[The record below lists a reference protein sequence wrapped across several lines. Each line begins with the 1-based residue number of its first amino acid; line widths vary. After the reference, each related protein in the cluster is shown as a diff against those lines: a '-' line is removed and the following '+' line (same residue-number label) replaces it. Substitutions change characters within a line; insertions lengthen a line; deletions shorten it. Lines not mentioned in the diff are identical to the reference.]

1 MCLRTASDNNIIK
14 RDRWEKVGDKVEALK
29 GIRILDLTRLL
40 PGPYCSMMLAD
51 FGAEVIKVEEPM
63 MGDYAR
69 DFPPAQNGFGFWH
82 LQLNRNK
89 KSLAVDLKTVE
100 GKEVFFRLLGKAD
113 VVMESYRPGVL
124 KRLGIDYETARKIQ
138 PKIIYCS
145 LSGYG
150 KKGPRVNEADHDI
163 NYVSLAG
170 LISMSG
176 EQSGRPAIPGVLVA
190 GMNAASLAA
199 VSILIALRHADKTGE
214 GQEIEVALYNSALS
228 LMPGAASLYF
238 GSGFVAERGNNWL
251 TGAYAN
257 YNIYET
263 KDHRYLAVGAL
274 EKKFWANL
282 CAVLERTDLINALDD
297 ENKHAVVKN
306 ELNKEFAKKTLAE
319 WEKLLAGKDTCTT
332 PVLNFKEAMSAEQTL
347 ANDMVL
353 TIDDVE
359 VGCYKQMGF
368 PIKMSGT
375 PGSLR
380 RRAPKLGE
388 NTAELLKECGY
399 SEEEIKKFAKA

>member
-1 MCLRTASDNNIIK
+1 M
-14 RDRWEKVGDKVEALK
+14 EALA

-51 FGAEVIKVEEPM
+51 FGAEVIKIEEPLT
-63 MGDYAR
+63 GDYAR
-69 DFPPAQNGFGFWH
+69 NFPPSQNGFGYWH

-89 KSLAVDLKTVE
+89 KSLAIDLKTDK
-100 GKEVFFRLLGKAD
+100 GREVFFRLLKTAD

-124 KRLGIDYETARKIQ
+124 QRLGIDYENAKKAN

-150 KKGPRVNEADHDI
+150 KKGPRVYEADHDI

-170 LISMSG
+170 ITSMSG
-176 EQSGRPAIPGVLVA
+176 EKNGKPAIPGVLMA
-190 GMNAASLAA
+190 DMNAASLAA
-199 VSILIALRHADKTGE
+199 ISILTALRHADKTGE
-214 GQEIEVALYNSALS
+214 GQEIEVALYNAALT

-251 TGAYAN
+251 TGACAN

-282 CAVLERTDLINALDD
+282 CRVLGKEQMIDMIDQE
-297 ENKHAVVKN
+297 ENHELLMKELASEFSKN
-306 ELNKEFAKKTLAE
+306 TLAE
-319 WEKLLAGKDTCTT
+319 WEEILAGKDTCTT
-332 PVLNFKEAMSAEQTL
+332 PVLDFSEAMSAEQTL
-347 ANDMVL
+347 ANEMVL
-353 TIDDVE
+353 TVE
-359 VGCYKQMGF
+359 DPDIGKYKQIGF

-380 RRAPKLGE
+380 HRAPKLGE
-388 NTAELLKECGY
+388 NNNELLQACGY
-399 SEEEIKKFAKA
+399 SAEEIASIIKK

>member
-1 MCLRTASDNNIIK
+1 MN
-14 RDRWEKVGDKVEALK
+14 ALN

-51 FGAEVIKVEEPM
+51 FGAEVIKIEEPLK
-63 MGDYAR
+63 GDYAR

-89 KSLAVDLKTVE
+89 KSLAVDLKTKE
-100 GKEVFFRLLGKAD
+100 GKEVFFRLLKNAD

-124 KRLGIDYETARKIQ
+124 KRLGINYEVAKTIN
-138 PKIIYCS
+138 PKIVYCS

-150 KKGPRVNEADHDI
+150 KLGPRTNEADHDI

-170 LISMSG
+170 ITAMSG
-176 EQSGRPAIPGVLVA
+176 EQNGRPAIPGVLMA
-190 GMNAASLAA
+190 DMNAASLAA
-199 VSILIALRHADKTGE
+199 VSILIALRYADKTGE

-251 TGAYAN
+251 SGAYAN

-274 EKKFWANL
+274 EKKFWTNL
-282 CAVLERTDLINALDD
+282 CTVLERTDLIDML
-297 ENKHAVVKN
+297 ENENNHVKVKY
-306 ELNKEFAKKTLAE
+306 ELSKEFAKKTLAD

-332 PVLNFKEAMSAEQTL
+332 PVLNFNEAISAEQTL

-353 TIDDVE
+353 TVDDPE

-368 PIKMSGT
+368 PIKMSVT
-375 PGSLR
+375 PGILR
-380 RRAPKLGE
+380 NRAPKLGE
-388 NTAELLKECGY
+388 NTAELLEECGY
-399 SEEEIKKFAKA
+399 SEEEIQNLVKT

>member
-1 MCLRTASDNNIIK
+1 M
-14 RDRWEKVGDKVEALK
+14 EALK

-51 FGAEVIKVEEPM
+51 FGAEVIKIEEPFK
-63 MGDYAR
+63 GDYAR
-69 DFPPAQNGFGFWH
+69 DFPPVQNGFGFWH

-89 KSLAVDLKTVE
+89 KSLAIDLKTAE
-100 GKEVFFRLLGKAD
+100 GKEVFFRMLNKAD

-124 KRLGIDYETARKIQ
+124 KRLGIDYEIARAIN
-138 PKIIYCS
+138 PKIVYCS

-150 KKGPRVNEADHDI
+150 KKGPRVKEADHDI

-170 LISMSG
+170 VTAMSG
-176 EQSGRPAIPGVLVA
+176 EQNGRPAIPGVLMA
-190 GMNAASLAA
+190 DMNAASLAA

-214 GQEIEVALYNSALS
+214 GQEVEVALYNSALS

-238 GSGFVAERGNNWL
+238 GSDFVAERGNNWL

-282 CAVLERTDLINALDD
+282 CAVLERTDMVDMLDD
-297 ENKHAVVKN
+297 ENNHVEVKD
-306 ELNKEFAKKTLAE
+306 ELKREFKKKTLGE
-319 WEKLLAGKDTCTT
+319 WGKLLAGKDTCTT
-332 PVLNFKEAMSAEQTL
+332 PVLNFKEAISAEQTL

-353 TIDDVE
+353 TIEDPE

-380 RRAPKLGE
+380 SRAPKLGE
-388 NTAELLKECGY
+388 NTAEFLEECGY
-399 SEEEIKKFAKA
+399 SEEEIQKLIKA

>member
-1 MCLRTASDNNIIK
+1 M
-14 RDRWEKVGDKVEALK
+14 EALK

-51 FGAEVIKVEEPM
+51 FGAEVIKIEEPLE
-63 MGDYAR
+63 GDYAR
-69 DFPPAQNGFGFWH
+69 NFPPFQNGFGFWH

-100 GKEVFFRLLGKAD
+100 GKEVFFRLLSKAD

-124 KRLGIDYETARKIQ
+124 KRLGIDYESARRIN
-138 PKIIYCS
+138 PKIVYCS

-150 KKGPRVNEADHDI
+150 KKGPRANEADHDI

-170 LISMSG
+170 VTSMSG
-176 EQSGRPAIPGVLVA
+176 EKNGRPAIPGVLMA
-190 GMNAASLAA
+190 DMNAASLAA

-251 TGAYAN
+251 SGAYAN

-282 CAVLERTDLINALDD
+282 CTVLGRTDMIDMLDN
-297 ENKHAVVKN
+297 ENNHIEAKDD
-306 ELNKEFAKKTLAE
+306 LNTEFKKKTLSE

-332 PVLNFKEAMSAEQTL
+332 PVLNFDEALSADQTL

-353 TIDDVE
+353 TIDDSE

-380 RRAPKLGE
+380 NRAPRLGE
-388 NTAELLKECGY
+388 NTAEILKECGY
-399 SEEEIKKFAKA
+399 SDEEKKKFHKA

>member
-1 MCLRTASDNNIIK
+1 M
-14 RDRWEKVGDKVEALK
+14 EALK

-51 FGAEVIKVEEPM
+51 FGAEVIKIEEPLK
-63 MGDYAR
+63 GDYSR
-69 DFPPAQNGFGFWH
+69 GFPPAQNGFGFWH

-89 KSLAVDLKTVE
+89 KSLAVDLKTAE
-100 GKEVFFRLLGKAD
+100 GKEVFFRLLSKAD
-113 VVMESYRPGVL
+113 IVMESYRPGVL
-124 KRLGIDYETARKIQ
+124 KRLGIDYETARTIN
-138 PKIIYCS
+138 PKIVYCS

-150 KKGPRVNEADHDI
+150 KKGPRIAEADHDI

-170 LISMSG
+170 VTAMSG
-176 EQSGRPAIPGVLVA
+176 EQNGKPAIPGVLMA
-190 GMNAASLAA
+190 DMNAASLAA
-199 VSILIALRHADKTGE
+199 VSILIALRHAEKTGE

-282 CAVLERTDLINALDD
+282 CTVVGRTDMIDMLDD
-297 ENKHAVVKN
+297 ENNHEVVKN
-306 ELNKEFAKKTLAE
+306 ELKEEFEKKTLAE

-353 TIDDVE
+353 TIDDPE

-380 RRAPKLGE
+380 NRAPKLGE
-388 NTAELLKECGY
+388 NTAELLEECGY
-399 SEEEIKKFAKA
+399 SEEEIQKLI

>member
-1 MCLRTASDNNIIK
+1 M
-14 RDRWEKVGDKVEALK
+14 EALK

-51 FGAEVIKVEEPM
+51 FGAEVIKIEEPLE
-63 MGDYAR
+63 GDYAR
-69 DFPPAQNGFGFWH
+69 NFPPFQNGFGFWH

-100 GKEVFFRLLGKAD
+100 GKEVFFRLLSKAD

-124 KRLGIDYETARKIQ
+124 KRLGIDYESARRIN
-138 PKIIYCS
+138 PKIVYCS

-150 KKGPRVNEADHDI
+150 KKGPRANEADHDI

-170 LISMSG
+170 VTSMSG
-176 EQSGRPAIPGVLVA
+176 EKNGRPAIPGVLMA
-190 GMNAASLAA
+190 DMNAASLAA

-251 TGAYAN
+251 SGAYAN

-282 CAVLERTDLINALDD
+282 CTVLGRTDMIDMLDN
-297 ENKHAVVKN
+297 ENNHREAKDD
-306 ELNKEFAKKTLAE
+306 LNTEFKKKTLSE

-332 PVLNFKEAMSAEQTL
+332 PVLNFDEALSADQTL

-353 TIDDVE
+353 TIDDSE

-380 RRAPKLGE
+380 NRAPRLGE

-399 SEEEIKKFAKA
+399 SDEEIKKFHKA

>member
-1 MCLRTASDNNIIK
+1 MN
-14 RDRWEKVGDKVEALK
+14 ALN

-40 PGPYCSMMLAD
+40 PGPYCSMLLAD
-51 FGAEVIKVEEPM
+51 FGAEVIKIEEPSE
-63 MGDYAR
+63 GDYAR
-69 DFPPAQNGFGFWH
+69 KFPPTQNGFGFWH

-89 KSLAVDLKTVE
+89 KSLVVDLKTKA
-100 GKEVFFRLLGKAD
+100 GKEVFFKLLSKAD

-124 KRLGIDYETARKIQ
+124 QRLGIDYATARKVNS
-138 PKIIYCS
+138 KIVYCS

-150 KKGPRVNEADHDI
+150 KQGPRVNEADHDI

-170 LISMSG
+170 VTSMSG
-176 EQSGRPAIPGVLVA
+176 EQNGRPAIPGVLMA
-190 GMNAASLAA
+190 DMNAASLAA
-199 VSILIALRHADKTGE
+199 VSILIALRHAEQTGE

-282 CAVLERTDLINALDD
+282 CTVLGRMDLIDLLDD
-297 ENKHAVVKN
+297 ENNHTMTKV
-306 ELNKEFAKKTLAE
+306 ELDKEFGKKTLAE
-319 WEKLLAGKDTCTT
+319 WETLLAGKDTCTT
-332 PVLNFKEAMSAEQTL
+332 PVLNFKEALSAEQTL
-347 ANDMVL
+347 TNDMVL
-353 TIDDVE
+353 TIDDPE
-359 VGCYKQMGF
+359 VGCYQQMGF

-375 PGSLR
+375 PANLR
-380 RRAPKLGE
+380 HRAPKLGE
-388 NTAELLKECGY
+388 NTVELLQECGY
-399 SEEEIKKFAKA
+399 SEDEIKKIIKT